1 MKKQW
6 LQVYVAA
13 VFEVLWVTG
22 LKHSDNAWSW
32 AGTFIAIIVSF
43 LLLIRASSQ
52 LPVGTVYAVFVGLGT
67 TGTVISEAVFFGHPL
82 HAAKLLFIALL
93 LVGIIGLKL
102 ITPEHAEAGG
112 KGKKGASSK

>member
-22 LKHSDNAWSW
+22 LKHADNGWSW
-32 AGTFIAIIVSF
+32 TGTFVAILLSF
-43 LLLIRASSQ
+43 ILLIKASSE

-67 TGTVISEAVFFGHPL
+67 TGTVISESVFFGHPL

-102 ITPEHAEAGG
+102 ITPEHANAGD
-112 KGKKGASSK
+112 KKGASS

>member
-22 LKHSDNAWSW
+22 LKHADNVWSW
-32 AGTFIAIIVSF
+32 AGTFIAIILSF
-43 LLLIRASSQ
+43 GLLIKASGE

-67 TGTVISEAVFFGHPL
+67 TGTVISESVFFGHPL

-93 LVGIIGLKL
+93 LIGIIGLKL
-102 ITPEHAEAGG
+102 ITPEHAAAGE
-112 KGKKGASSK
+112 KKGAASK